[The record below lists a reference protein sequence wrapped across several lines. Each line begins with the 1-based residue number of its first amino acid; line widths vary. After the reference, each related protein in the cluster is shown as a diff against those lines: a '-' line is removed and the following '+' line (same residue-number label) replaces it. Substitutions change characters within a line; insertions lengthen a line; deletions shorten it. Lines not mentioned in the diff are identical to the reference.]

1 MRIRALL
8 AALLLALAALV
19 ALPGVASA
27 QEGEGDGTQPG
38 TESEEAAEPADH
50 EAEECLHILEE
61 GGTVDECQEAPSPIL
76 PETNEIIWGG
86 LAFLIILGALWRFGL
101 PAVKKAMDARTE
113 RIRTSLDEADKA
125 KADAEALRADYQR
138 QLNEARSEAA
148 RIIEEARQQ
157 ADAVRRDLTQRA
169 EAEASELRRRNAEQL
184 EAERARVLGE
194 LRGQVA
200 VLAVDAA
207 ERVVRANLDTEANR
221 RLVEDYIRN
230 ILPKASKTLQPT
242 AE

>member
-19 ALPGVASA
+19 ALPGAASA
-27 QEGEGDGTQPG
+27 QEEPEGGTQPG

-76 PETNEIIWGG
+76 PEANEIIWGG
-86 LAFLIILGALWRFGL
+86 LAFLIILGALWKFGL
-101 PAVKKAMDARTE
+101 PAVTKAMDARTE
-113 RIRTSLDEADKA
+113 RIRSSLDEAEKA
-125 KADAEALRADYQR
+125 KTDAETLRADYQR
-138 QLNEARSEAA
+138 QLGEARSESA
-148 RIIEEARQQ
+148 RIVEEARQQ

-169 EAEASELRRRNAEQL
+169 EAEAQDLRRRNAEQL

-207 ERVVRANLDTEANR
+207 ERVVRANLDSEANR
-221 RLVEDYIRN
+221 RLVEEYISNLSSAGNGGGR
-230 ILPKASKTLQPT
+230 T
-242 AE
+242 